1 MDAQTIAENN
11 TRTFIHYRV
20 FFRARYYY
28 PVFTLLFLDF
38 GLSLSQFAILNS
50 IWALTIVLFEI
61 PLGGLADTIG
71 RRKIVITSAILLNL
85 ELLVWLFAP
94 INGGD
99 TLFYFFLVNR
109 IISGLC
115 EAASSGADEALAY
128 DALEKAQ
135 LKDKW
140 AEVLEKTQRYTSLYF
155 MFVLLVGASVYDP
168 SIMNS
173 IYSFFGGTDLL
184 TQSDTLKFPILL
196 NQLAAIYVLFNAF
209 KFKENWEPK
218 QSIRQSIR
226 SSGIKIIQ
234 SINWIKKTVIVISL
248 LLILTFSESLILQ
261 FLTLMQQ
268 YWKVIDIP
276 IFYYGIIGSILA
288 LFASMIPSLGKF
300 IHARFSLKTNFT
312 ICYLCIVAAYSFIA
326 FSIPLYGIMP
336 VVLLYCAYQL
346 VIYLNS
352 VYLNTHCLEEN
363 RATVL
368 SIQSMLSFSKYGVVS
383 MLYSFLVTAISN
395 KQIYPN
401 LDQTFKI
408 SLVAFPI
415 YFIATTAGIYFLA
428 RNFYKRRISKHNQAA
443 EQVIS

>member
-71 RRKIVITSAILLNL
+71 RRKIVITSAVLLNL
-85 ELLVWLFAP
+85 ELIVWLFAP
-94 INGGD
+94 IDGGD

-109 IISGLC
+109 ILSGLC
-115 EAASSGADEALAY
+115 EAASSGADEAIAY
-128 DALEKAQ
+128 DALERAQ
-135 LKDKW
+135 QKERW
-140 AEVLEKTQRYTSLYF
+140 PQVLEKTQRYTSLYF

-168 SIMNS
+168 TIVNC
-173 IYSFFGGTDLL
+173 IYHFFGGTEKLS
-184 TQSDTLKFPILL
+184 QNDTLKFPIIL
-196 NQLAAIYVLFNAF
+196 NQLAALYVLFKAF
-209 KFKENWEPK
+209 QFKENWNQKESIQ
-218 QSIRQSIR
+218 QSIRT
-226 SSGIKIIQ
+226 SGIKIIQ
-234 SINWIKKTVIVISL
+234 SINWIKKTLIVISL

-276 IFYYGIIGSILA
+276 IFYYGIIGSTLA
-288 LFASMIPSLGKF
+288 LFASTIPSAGKYM
-300 IHARFSLKTNFT
+300 HAHFSLKTNFI
-312 ICYLCIVAAYSFIA
+312 ICYLTILTAYALIA
-326 FSIPLYGIMP
+326 FSIPLYGILP
-336 VVLLYCAYQL
+336 VIVLYCSYQL

-352 VYLNTHCLEEN
+352 VYLNTYCLEEN

-368 SIQSMLSFSKYGVVS
+368 SIQSMLSFSKYGIVS
-383 MLYSFLVTAISN
+383 ILYSFLVTALSN
-395 KQIYPN
+395 KQIYPS
-401 LDQTFKI
+401 LDQTFKM
-408 SLVAFPI
+408 SLIAFPL
-415 YFIATTAGIYFLA
+415 YFLA
-428 RNFYKRRISKHNQAA
+428 TSASVYYLSKHLYKFLSKKHN
-443 EQVIS
+443 